1 MPTPP
6 PRSYARHSTKSASWR
21 AKGLRRVAGDDFSIV
36 WSPVKGRQSFD
47 VKALKAAA
55 IAAGVDVA
63 QFETIGEPTDR
74 LDVRVQGTLSNEE

>member
-1 MPTPP
+1 M
-6 PRSYARHSTKSASWR
+6 
-21 AKGLRRVAGDDFSIV
+21 
-36 WSPVKGRQSFD
+36 KGRPSFD
-47 VKALKAAA
+47 VKALRAAA